1 MKKSTVHLH
10 TRHVIGHVDP
20 RVFGGFLEHMGR
32 AVYEGVYEPSSP
44 QADAEGW
51 RTDVLEHLR
60 GLDMTLM
67 RYPGGNFVSG
77 YHWLDGVGPRE
88 TRPRVREKAWNSI
101 ETNQVGTDEFLQLSE
116 RMGWQPMMAVN
127 LGTGTPEEAHDWVE
141 YCNAPTG
148 TRYADLR
155 AENGREA
162 PYGVKLWCL
171 GNEMSGEWQVGH
183 VPPEEYVNRARQA
196 GKMMTDLDPS
206 IQLVASGSATHLT
219 DNYLEWDRIILEGL
233 GDQVDFLSVH
243 NYVGNHTDTMDFL
256 ACPALIERQI
266 VEADAV
272 CRYVQGRRKT
282 TKRAFLAFDEWNVWY
297 RTQTPEHV
305 NGFGR
310 EAPPLIEEHYNLED
324 ALVVAGMLQA
334 FLRHAD
340 VVKAANLAQIV
351 NVIAPLLTK
360 PDDVLVQSIYWPFQ
374 MVSRRREGHSLVA
387 AVEGPRYAAT
397 TWGDATHVDASAIL
411 GDGVL
416 HVFLTNRDEA
426 AAEVRV
432 ELGGAALAAL
442 RDAEIVTG
450 NDPKDENDWD
460 ARERVC
466 ARGFDAVKL
475 EGDHAIVALPP
486 FSFVAASFTLA

>member
-10 TRHVIGHVDP
+10 TKHRIGHVDP

-32 AVYEGVYEPSSP
+32 AVYEGVYEPGSP
-44 QADAEGW
+44 QADADGW

-60 GLDMTLM
+60 GLDMTVM

-77 YHWLDGVGPRE
+77 YHWLDGVGPRDA
-88 TRPRVREKAWNSI
+88 RPRLREKAWNSI
-101 ETNQVGTDEFLQLSE
+101 ETNQVGTDEFLQLAE
-116 RMGWQPMMAVN
+116 TMGWQPMMAVN

-141 YCNAPTG
+141 YCNAPAG

-155 AENGREA
+155 VANGRAE
-162 PYGVKLWCL
+162 PYAVKLWCL

-183 VPPEEYVNRARQA
+183 VPPDEYANRARQA
-196 GKMMTDLDPS
+196 GKMMSDLDPS

-219 DNYLEWDRIILEGL
+219 ANYLEWDRIVLEGL

-266 VEADAV
+266 QEADAV

-282 TKRAFLAFDEWNVWY
+282 TKRALLAFDEWNVWY
-297 RTQTPEHV
+297 RTQAPEYV

-324 ALVVAGMLQA
+324 ALVVAGILQA
-334 FLRHAD
+334 FLRHAN
-340 VVKAANLAQIV
+340 VVKVANLAQIV

-360 PDDVLVQSIYWPFQ
+360 SDDVLVQSIYWPFQ
-374 MVSRRREGHSLVA
+374 MVSKRREGHSLVA
-387 AVEGPRYAAT
+387 SVEGPSMQHAAT
-397 TWGDATHVDASAIL
+397 HIDASAIA

-416 HVFLTNRDEA
+416 HAFLTNRDEQP
-426 AAEVRV
+426 AEVRV
-432 ELGGAALAAL
+432 ELGGATLASL
-442 RDAEIVTG
+442 QDAEIVTG
-450 NDPKDENDWD
+450 NDPKDENDWN
-460 ARERVC
+460 ARDRI
-466 ARGFDAVKL
+466 RAVPFEAVTL
-475 EGDHAIVALPP
+475 EGGHASFTLPP
-486 FSFVAASFTLA
+486 FSFVAASFALA